1 MSIIPVLKFHKA
13 FKGHSSYLTGVD
25 FSVDSKFMQST
36 CGAYELLF
44 WDVESGE

>member
-36 CGAYELLF
+36 CGGKF
-44 WDVESGE
+44 I